1 MQAGDGDWLLSEKKS
16 RKHLIASSSS
26 NKLLFSAYLENVYT
40 YIKETLLRL
49 NIVFSA
55 CFVVLSRE

>member
-16 RKHLIASSSS
+16 RKHLIASSS